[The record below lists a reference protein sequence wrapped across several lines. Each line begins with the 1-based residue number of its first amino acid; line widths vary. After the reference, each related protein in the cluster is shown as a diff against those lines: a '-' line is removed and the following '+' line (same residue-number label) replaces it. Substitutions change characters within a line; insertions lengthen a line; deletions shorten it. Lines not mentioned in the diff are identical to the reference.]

1 MVCEGGV
8 SAYTFFERFW
18 VLVIVRFP
26 CFQHFI
32 VALLPLK
39 REFPISVFQ
48 WLQGSSARGGGGLKG
63 FLDNSS
69 GVAVAFRVCMVV
81 VLGNDGGTSLVIRF
95 RIGPERQEGGSNRA
109 QTLAQAS
116 NNPQHQHGCWSHVGD
131 FFPSHLVSLATAPL
145 PLYNNPFTSLPLF
158 RAAAD
163 IYHLLLNLFCSASD
177 TFVLLQ
183 LLALLLLLLSFS
195 LVESSHVLF
204 SALTFQYQVFLIS
217 FLITL
222 LCTRYQD

>member
-1 MVCEGGV
+1 MRVGFRHIP
-8 SAYTFFERFW
+8 FFERFW

-32 VALLPLK
+32 VASSPLK
-39 REFPISVFQ
+39 RDFPIFVFQ

-116 NNPQHQHGCWSHVGD
+116 NNPQHQHGCWSHVGNV
-131 FFPSHLVSLATAPL
+131 FPSHLVSLATAPL
-145 PLYNNPFTSLPLF
+145 PLYNNPFTSLPLLC
-158 RAAAD
+158 AAAD
-163 IYHLLLNLFCSASD
+163 IHLLLDLSFSASD

-183 LLALLLLLLSFS
+183 FLALLSLSVLLAEF
-195 LVESSHVLF
+195 SHVLF

-217 FLITL
+217 LLITL